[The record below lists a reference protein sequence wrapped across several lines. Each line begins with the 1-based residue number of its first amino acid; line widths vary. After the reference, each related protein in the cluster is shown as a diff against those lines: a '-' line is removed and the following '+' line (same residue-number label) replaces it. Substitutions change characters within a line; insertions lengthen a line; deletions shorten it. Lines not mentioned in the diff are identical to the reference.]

1 MIWKLQFKT
10 FLPLQL
16 LGYAITLCIGVIIIL
31 TTYNIYSDLQPILK
45 EETDVFGNNG
55 VVISKE
61 ISDVSTVI
69 GGFNSIKGNIVDRSS
84 IYFNTEE
91 INNFKKQSFVNDIS
105 FFNTASGFNIYLY
118 ISDLGLRTDIFFE
131 SIPDKYLEIVNE
143 QNKNLWKW
151 DEKEKFIPIII
162 PKDYIKILNLSY
174 AESKKSSGIPLLS
187 YNSVKWMKGEVVLKS
202 RFGKEKFTCQIVGF
216 TEKVNSILVP
226 NEFLIW
232 ANENYGD
239 KQKSKPNKLIVEFN
253 NTSSPEILQYLKDN
267 SYEINKKDIEF
278 NKLINI
284 FKIAFILI
292 FVIAAVIITLS
303 ISFVL
308 LSVNL
313 IFQKNKKTLINLY
326 NIGYNLQKISFL
338 YKIIISGTTLV
349 SIIIALIISS
359 LVRNTYQ
366 KNLISLFD
374 INYIENNTPTITLLA
389 SILFILLL
397 NIIIKKRI
405 KKIIIN

>member
-16 LGYAITLCIGVIIIL
+16 LGYAVTLCIGVIIIL

-61 ISDVSTVI
+61 ITDASTVI
-69 GGFNSIKGNIVDRSS
+69 GGFNSIKGNSIDRSR
-84 IYFNTEE
+84 IYFNNEE
-91 INNFKKQSFVNDIS
+91 INNFKKQSFVDDIS

-118 ISDLGLRTDIFFE
+118 ISELGLRTDIFFE

-162 PKDYIKILNLSY
+162 PKDYLKILNLSY

-187 YNSVKWMKGEVVLKS
+187 YNSIKWMKGEVVLKS
-202 RFGKEKFTCQIVGF
+202 KFGKEKFSCQIVGF

-226 NEFLIW
+226 NDFLIW

-239 KQKSKPNKLIVEFN
+239 NKETKPNKLIVEFN
-253 NTSSPEILQYLKDN
+253 NSSRY
-267 SYEINKKDIEF
+267 
-278 NKLINI
+278 
-284 FKIAFILI
+284 
-292 FVIAAVIITLS
+292 
-303 ISFVL
+303 
-308 LSVNL
+308 
-313 IFQKNKKTLINLY
+313 Y
-326 NIGYNLQKISFL
+326 NI
-338 YKIIISGTTLV
+338 
-349 SIIIALIISS
+349 
-359 LVRNTYQ
+359 
-366 KNLISLFD
+366 
-374 INYIENNTPTITLLA
+374 
-389 SILFILLL
+389 
-397 NIIIKKRI
+397 
-405 KKIIIN
+405 